1 MVLMMRRMLSA
12 MTVVAALA
20 GPALAAD
27 LKAGLADVF
36 GPPGEWNAA
45 AFRGLKKGRT
55 WDEAKKALPELPP
68 LKAGSSPKL
77 QVPMKGHPLLSGLEV
92 SFMEGKTYTA
102 TLVFR
107 SNLDRAAFKAASLE
121 LMEAKWAKAKP
132 AERDKDL
139 ITLAD
144 GASGLLVQRN
154 WLVDHWEIE
163 VELAP

>member
-1 MVLMMRRMLSA
+1 MRRTSTATILML
-12 MTVVAALA
+12 ALA

-27 LKAGLADVF
+27 LKAGLAEVF
-36 GPPGEWNAA
+36 GPAGEWNPAVL
-45 AFRGLKKGRT
+45 RGLKKGRT
-55 WDEAKKALPELPP
+55 WEEAKKALPELPD
-68 LKAGSSPKL
+68 LKAGHSPKV

-102 TLVFR
+102 TMVFR
-107 SNLDRAAFKAASLE
+107 SNLDRAAFKTASLE

-132 AERDKDL
+132 AERNQDL